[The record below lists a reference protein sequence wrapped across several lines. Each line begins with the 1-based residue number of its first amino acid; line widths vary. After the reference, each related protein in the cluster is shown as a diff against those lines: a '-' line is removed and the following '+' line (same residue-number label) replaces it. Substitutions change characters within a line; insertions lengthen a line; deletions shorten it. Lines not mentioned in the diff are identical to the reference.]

1 MLEYL
6 HFVPGRLRLKNSDLR
21 DQQRAAEAERYAA
34 AIPIVKSVVANPMT
48 GSITINF
55 EKGEFA
61 IGDLWARLCA
71 RGYAAGPCPT
81 APATRLAFTNDS
93 GGDWL
98 GRVLLTAI
106 LEAIVHRSAHTLVR
120 ALL

>member
-1 MLEYL
+1 MLEYV

-34 AIPIVKSVVANPMT
+34 AIPIVKSVVANPIT

-61 IGDLWARLCA
+61 IGDLGL
-71 RGYAAGPCPT
+71 GYAREVMPQAL
-81 APATRLAFTNDS
+81 APPRRQP
-93 GGDWL
+93 DW
-98 GRVLLTAI
+98 
-106 LEAIVHRSAHTLVR
+106 RSPMIPVETGLDASC
-120 ALL
+120 

>member
-1 MLEYL
+1 MLEYV

-21 DQQRAAEAERYAA
+21 DQQRAAEAKGYAA
-34 AIPIVKSVVANPMT
+34 AIPAVKSVVANPIT
-48 GSITINF
+48 GSLTINF
-55 EKGEFA
+55 EKDELA
-61 IGDLWARLCA
+61 IGDLWIRLCA

-81 APATRLAFTNDS
+81 AVATRLAFTNAS

-98 GRVLLTAI
+98 GRVLLTAT
-106 LEAIVHRSAHTLVR
+106 LEAIVQHSAQTLVR